1 MAIQNGRSI
10 VAKAMGRLVRVKCVC
25 DMKAAARH
33 DLHYTLILW
42 NAKIIKRVVILS
54 NILRVT
60 MGAY

>member
-1 MAIQNGRSI
+1 M
-10 VAKAMGRLVRVKCVC
+10 KCVC